1 MIKIIDI
8 SSQFIVK
15 VKVEKTGNIFQ
26 WHIVYFGVKVP
37 NKDQSNK
44 KVNQNTSQI
53 LNFYNNSFELRKN
66 PNVFTTMIK
75 SWSPPPLKVTSTDGK
90 ISKRSVWGSTDL
102 YSKYETLRKQ
112 MNENGKIDISNKRQ
126 HLNKSNTK

>member
-1 MIKIIDI
+1 MNKIIDL
-8 SSQFIVK
+8 SSQFTIK
-15 VKVEKTGNIFQ
+15 PKDEKTMNIFQ

-44 KVNQNTSQI
+44 KVNQNASQI
-53 LNFYNNSFELRKN
+53 LNFYNNSFEFRN
-66 PNVFTTMIK
+66 YPNVFTTMIK
-75 SWSPPPLKVTSTDGK
+75 SWSPPPLKVTSTYGR

-112 MNENGKIDISNKRQ
+112 MNENGKVDISNKRQ
-126 HLNKSNTK
+126 HLNKIDIK